1 MLLYQL
7 NDVEAYGGYQT
18 IKVFFNPS
26 LTVQYVE
33 LEEDYQ
39 QIFNEAG
46 LLTTPVMVRNLAVNP
61 ITMVVVV
68 IIPKRGQP
76 RFFVRK
82 RK

>member
-1 MLLYQL
+1 M
-7 NDVEAYGGYQT
+7 
-18 IKVFFNPS
+18 FFNPS
-26 LTVQYVE
+26 PAVQYVE

-68 IIPKRGQP
+68 K
-76 RFFVRK
+76 
-82 RK
+82 